1 MLIGCLSIYLPTYL
15 PTYLPYLPIPT
26 YLYLP
31 TSYLLPNLLRTY
43 YLSLHLP
50 IPTYLSLS
58 TYTPIKHKIQ
68 TGIFCDNKMNVF
80 AQTWSIIDTHT
91 HSCLLV
97 NRVTR

>member
-1 MLIGCLSIYLPTYL
+1 MLFVGAYLRIYLHLPNLLPIPTPTYL
-15 PTYLPYLPIPT
+15 YLPIPT
-26 YLYLP
+26 YLP
-31 TSYLLPNLLRTY
+31 
-43 YLSLHLP
+43 
-50 IPTYLSLS
+50 LS

>member
-1 MLIGCLSIYLPTYL
+1 MLFVGAYLRIYLHLPNLLPTLHLPTY
-15 PTYLPYLPIPT
+15 T

-31 TSYLLPNLLRTY
+31 IYPYLP
-43 YLSLHLP
+43 
-50 IPTYLSLS
+50 
-58 TYTPIKHKIQ
+58 TPIKHKIQ